1 MFLEYISL
9 IIFLFKY
16 CKVKLQFFLNYLV
29 LPVPIAVQYILA
41 SRDIR
46 WETPFAQGTFSQ
58 IRPWWRSC
66 DEGTLSL
73 RTFSLWY
80 WGVTWRE
87 VLLCALQ
94 YYMNSKTCF
103 QEHLKPRDVTLYE
116 RCSFM
121 PGSMTSGRQVTLKK
135 KSIERDFPKYISL
148 LNTFFS
154 LMTLWYI
161 CSSQVKIFVHVHSL
175 GSYEL
180 TEAEGVQRG
189 TKIVAHLRGDS
200 YDFAKEQMIKGQWKL
215 IVYSSH
221 TGAIAYHI
229 QVP

>member
-1 MFLEYISL
+1 
-9 IIFLFKY
+9 
-16 CKVKLQFFLNYLV
+16 
-29 LPVPIAVQYILA
+29 
-41 SRDIR
+41 
-46 WETPFAQGTFSQ
+46 
-58 IRPWWRSC
+58 
-66 DEGTLSL
+66 
-73 RTFSLWY
+73 
-80 WGVTWRE
+80 
-87 VLLCALQ
+87 
-94 YYMNSKTCF
+94 
-103 QEHLKPRDVTLYE
+103 
-116 RCSFM
+116 
-121 PGSMTSGRQVTLKK
+121 
-135 KSIERDFPKYISL
+135 
-148 LNTFFS
+148 
-154 LMTLWYI
+154 MTLWYI